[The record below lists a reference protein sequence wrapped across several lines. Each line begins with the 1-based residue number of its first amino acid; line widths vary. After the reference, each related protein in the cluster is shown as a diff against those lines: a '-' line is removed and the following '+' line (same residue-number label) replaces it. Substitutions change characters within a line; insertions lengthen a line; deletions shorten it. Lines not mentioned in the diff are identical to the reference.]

1 MPRDRALVLI
11 LSRRSGPPWWWDQIA
26 REHLG
31 CEVDYEVVALNGP
44 RPAGPWSPGFFPMLW
59 QCLRVLAAERRRGTR
74 WIVTF
79 ECDWTS
85 FIVAGVQSLLFLR
98 SPRHLIVQFIMREN
112 TGTLKSRL
120 KYAFMRWCFSSVH
133 LCVCSSRGEAAY
145 YVRAFGWPERK
156 VAFLPLHTDPSFL
169 QIASGNGRRETGGG
183 KTASAGTAVDHGTGT
198 AVGTNGIVGSAIAS
212 VPPATPA
219 LVGDDDG
226 TVVAAGRTFR
236 DYPTLLRAWTTL
248 DLPLTIVASPSSLG
262 GEPVPPA
269 VSVLYDIPMT
279 ELIDRLARCMI
290 VVLPLEDR
298 QISTGQTVLVHAMT
312 MGKPVIVTKTNG
324 TVDYVEDMQTAV
336 LVPPRDPDAIARAVR
351 LLAADPALRRR
362 IGEAARA
369 RVLTTHMP
377 SQYARGIADMV
388 RTQ

>member
-11 LSRRSGPPWWWDQIA
+11 LSRRAGPPWWWDQIA
-26 REHLG
+26 REYLG
-31 CEVDYEVVALNGP
+31 CEVEYEIVTLNGP

-85 FIVAGVQSLLFLR
+85 FIVAGVQSLFFLR

-120 KYAFMRWCFSSVH
+120 KYVFMRWCFSSVH
-133 LCVCSSRGEAAY
+133 LCVCSSRSEASY
-145 YVRAFGWPERK
+145 YVRAFGWLERK

-169 QIASGNGRRETGGG
+169 EIDAGDRPLDSPRAQPGGG
-183 KTASAGTAVDHGTGT
+183 DRGKREPGLP
-198 AVGTNGIVGSAIAS
+198 AVGGAGPS
-212 VPPATPA
+212 VPSAAPA
-219 LVGDDDG
+219 LVGADDG

-262 GEPVPPA
+262 VEPVPPA

-279 ELIDRLARCMI
+279 DLINRLARCMI

-324 TVDYVEDMQTAV
+324 TVDYVDDMQTAV
-336 LVPPRDPDAIARAVR
+336 FVPPRDPEAIARAVR